1 MISKQYLAG
10 FVDGEAY
17 LGIRKH
23 SNKQSRTGYYYN
35 ICIKIAQKTSASAIL
50 YEFQKMFNGDISHRE
65 HTGNQN
71 QSTMWEISGIKRVSK
86 FIDELFKYLIVKKPQ
101 AEILKEYIKLGNA
114 NSNVERSTYIMKKR
128 AELYK
133 EIILLN
139 HRGLAE
145 TK

>member
-23 SNKQSRTGYYYN
+23 TNKQSRTGYYYN
-35 ICIKIAQKTSASAIL
+35 IVVKIAQKRSANKIL
-50 YEFQKMFNGDISHRE
+50 YEFQRLFNGDISHRK
-65 HTGNQN
+65 HSGNCN
-71 QSTMWEISGIKRVSK
+71 ESTMWEISGIKRVSK
-86 FIDELFKYLIVKKPQ
+86 FISELSKHLIVKKPQ
-101 AEILKEYIKLGNA
+101 ADILRKYIKLGNA
-114 NSNVERSTYIMKKR
+114 SPNLKKSKYIMGKR

-133 EIILLN
+133 EILLLN

-145 TK
+145 TE

>member
-23 SNKQSRTGYYYN
+23 TNTQSRTGFYYN
-35 ICIKIAQKTSASAIL
+35 VCVKIAQKTSADAIL
-50 YEFQKMFNGDISHRE
+50 YEFQKVFGGYLSHRK

-71 QSTMWEISGIKRVSK
+71 DSTMWEISGVKNVGK
-86 FIDELFKYLIVKKPQ
+86 FLNALSIYFIVKKPQ
-101 AEILKEYIKLGNA
+101 AEILKEYVKFGKA
-114 NSNVERSTYIMKKR
+114 NSNIKRSNEVMAKR
-128 AELYK
+128 EELYK
-133 EIILLN
+133 KILLLN